1 MDQQPPGPSLEE
13 LLAALSAKNLDADKA
28 PPPSPERDAL
38 AAIIARVNRP
48 KGMTLRGPMASGG
61 IRG

>member
-28 PPPSPERDAL
+28 PPPSPGRDAL
-38 AAIIARVNRP
+38 AALLARVHKP
-48 KGMTLRGPMASGG
+48 GGTVTGPMANIGV
-61 IRG
+61 RG